1 MLILPIKE
9 IVKTITLQSASNG
22 ATMDHG
28 NRPKQRSA
36 LRLIEPELR
45 LVQRGNGPDPR
56 MVELVRLLARRAA
69 REVYEEQMKE
79 RRPPRS

>member
-1 MLILPIKE
+1 LLILPIKE
-9 IVKTITLQSASNG
+9 IVKTITLQLASNG

-28 NRPKQRSA
+28 NRPKQKSA
-36 LRLIEPELR
+36 LRLVEPELTLLR
-45 LVQRGNGPDPR
+45 RGDGPDPR